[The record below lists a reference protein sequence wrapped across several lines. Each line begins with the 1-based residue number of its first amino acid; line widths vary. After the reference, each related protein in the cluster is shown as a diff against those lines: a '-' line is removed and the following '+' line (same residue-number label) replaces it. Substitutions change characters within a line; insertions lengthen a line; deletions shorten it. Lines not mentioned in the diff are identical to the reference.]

1 MADPFATGLG
11 TLFAG
16 PRAVAAVYDDG
27 SSARPIRV
35 IHERPDQ
42 ETNFR
47 DSTVIQ
53 ATNLFRIQASDVV
66 EPAIDDLI
74 TVEAGTFRISEEPQ
88 RDTQALRWICPA
100 EPV

>member
-11 TLFAG
+11 TLYAG
-16 PRAVAAVYDDG
+16 PGAVAAVYDDG
-27 SSARPIRV
+27 SAAKPIRV

-42 ETNFR
+42 TTGFR

-53 ATNLFRIQASDVV
+53 ATNLFRIQAADVP
-66 EPAIDDLI
+66 EPKVGDLV
-74 TVEAGTFRISEEPQ
+74 TVEAGTFSLSEDPQ
-88 RDTQALRWICPA
+88 RDTQALRWVCPA